1 MYKKPLTLAAA
12 LELLRY
18 TIAYRPQVKITAAVC
33 LSVCW
38 ALCLAPLIES
48 KPFAASVSN
57 STTT

>member
-1 MYKKPLTLAAA
+1 MYNKPLTLATA

-33 LSVCW
+33 LLGS
-38 ALCLAPLIES
+38 LPRTPHES
-48 KPFAASVSN
+48 KPFAVSHSN